1 MRKLPTP
8 QGQEATML
16 IQERVSGSDMLLKL
30 YITIDD
36 LLKRIQTRVQ
46 PKHLPRDP
54 RGGRPQLSAAEVV
67 TILVW
72 GAWRGLSDKAKLYYY
87 LREHHQDEFP
97 GLGSYSKF
105 VEASNRYMIELRG
118 LLALLVAHNRQAHQP
133 YPIVFQD
140 STALPVCKVARASQ
154 HQTFRPWARKSKSGS
169 GWWYGFKVH
178 VQCDEEGRLCAFDLT
193 TASVDD
199 RKLLEPLTRWMQTGI
214 VVGDRGYISE
224 AKAYE
229 LGNRGVY
236 LLTAIRK
243 NMRKLASPFQLAC
256 LQARHR
262 IEELF
267 EFLKCAFGLVRST
280 HRASYALPIHL
291 LVCFLAYSL
300 YKQLIA

>member
-1 MRKLPTP
+1 
-8 QGQEATML
+8 
-16 IQERVSGSDMLLKL
+16 LLKL
-30 YITIDD
+30 YVTIDD
-36 LLKRIQTRVQ
+36 LLQQVGRGLT
-46 PKHLPRDP
+46 PKFLPRDP
-54 RGGRPQLSAAEVV
+54 RGGQPQLSAAEVV
-67 TILVW
+67 TMLVW
-72 GAWRGLSDKAKLYYY
+72 GAWRGLSDKAKLYYHLCAY
-87 LREHHQDEFP
+87 HRRDFP

-105 VEASNRYMIELRG
+105 VEATNRYTIELRG
-118 LLALLVAHNRQAHQP
+118 LLALILAYNRQAHQP
-133 YPIVFQD
+133 YPVVFQD
-140 STALPVCKVARASQ
+140 STSLPVCKVARASQ
-154 HQTFRPWARKSKSGS
+154 HRTFKAWARKSKNGM

-214 VVGDRGYISE
+214 VVGDGGYLSE

-229 LGNRGVY
+229 LGSRGVY
-236 LLTAIRK
+236 VLTGIRK
-243 NMRKLASPFQLAC
+243 NMRKLASQFQLAC

-300 YKQLIA
+300 YKRLIA

>member
-1 MRKLPTP
+1 
-8 QGQEATML
+8 ML
-16 IQERVSGSDMLLKL
+16 IQERVSGPDSLLKL
-30 YITIDD
+30 YVLIDD
-36 LLKRIQTRVQ
+36 LLLQVERGRS

-54 RGGRPQLSAAEVV
+54 RGGQQGLSAAEVV
-67 TILVW
+67 TMLVW
-72 GAWRGLSDKAKLYYY
+72 GAWRGLSDKAKLYYH
-87 LREHHQDEFP
+87 LCEHHRAEFP
-97 GLGSYSKF
+97 RLGSYSKC
-105 VEASNRYMIELRG
+105 VEATNRYVVELRG
-118 LLALLVAHNRQAHQP
+118 LLALILAHNRQAHP
-133 YPIVFQD
+133 SYPIVFQD
-140 STALPVCKVARASQ
+140 STALPVCKVVRARQ
-154 HQTFRPWARKSKSGS
+154 HRTFRAWARKSKTGS

-199 RKLLEPLTRWMQTGI
+199 RRLLEPLTRWMQSGI
-214 VVGDRGYISE
+214 VVGDRGYLSE

-229 LGNRGVY
+229 LGSRGVY
-236 LLTAIRK
+236 VLTGIRK
-243 NMRKLASPFQLAC
+243 NMRKLASQFQLAC

-300 YKQLIA
+300 YKQLIV

>member
-1 MRKLPTP
+1 
-8 QGQEATML
+8 ML
-16 IQERVSGSDMLLKL
+16 IQERISGPDMLLKL
-30 YITIDD
+30 FVLIDD
-36 LLKRIQTRVQ
+36 LQQRAQRGLL

-54 RGGRPQLSAAEVV
+54 RGGRPQLSASEVV
-67 TILVW
+67 TMLVW

-87 LREHHQDEFP
+87 LRAHHRGDFP

-105 VEASNRYMIELRG
+105 VEATNRYAMEVRG
-118 LLALLVAHNRQAHQP
+118 ILALLLAHNRQAHQP

-154 HQTFRPWARKSKSGS
+154 HRTFEPWARKSKSGS
-169 GWWYGFKVH
+169 GWWYGFKLH
-178 VQCDEEGRLCAFDLT
+178 VQCDEEGRLGAFDLT

-199 RKLLEPLTRWMQTGI
+199 RKLLEPLTRWLKTGI

-224 AKAYE
+224 AEAYE
-229 LGNRGVY
+229 LGSRGVY
-236 LLTAIRK
+236 VITAIRK
-243 NMRKLASPFQLAC
+243 NMRKLATQFQLAC

-280 HRASYALPIHL
+280 HRASYALPIHV

>member
-1 MRKLPTP
+1 
-8 QGQEATML
+8 ML

-30 YITIDD
+30 YVMIDD
-36 LLKRIQTRVQ
+36 LLHQAQRGLV
-46 PKHLPRDP
+46 PKYLPRDP
-54 RGGRPQLSAAEVV
+54 RGGHPQLSAAEVV
-67 TILVW
+67 TLLVW
-72 GAWRGLSDKAKLYYY
+72 GAWRGLSDKAKLYDH
-87 LREHHQDEFP
+87 LCEQHRTEFP
-97 GLGSYSKF
+97 TLGSYSKF
-105 VEASNRYMIELRG
+105 VEATNRYTVELRG
-118 LLALLVAHNRQAHQP
+118 LLALSLAHNRQAHQP
-133 YPIVFQD
+133 YPGVFQD
-140 STALPVCKVARASQ
+140 STALPVCKVARATQ
-154 HQTFRPWARKSKSGS
+154 PRTFQAWARKSKPGM

-199 RKLLEPLTRWMQTGI
+199 RKLLEPLTRWMATGI
-214 VVGDRGYISE
+214 VVGDRGYLSE

-229 LGNRGVY
+229 LGSRGVY
-236 LLTAIRK
+236 VLTGIRK
-243 NMRKLASPFQLAC
+243 TMRKLASPFQLAC

-267 EFLKCAFGLVRST
+267 AFLKCAFGLVRST